1 MFFLFVFIVI
11 IILVIAIHTS
21 KIGVEIVNL
30 RIDTQNIKK
39 INEESKIYVYL
50 IIFNKLKL
58 LKKNVKDLSFKIKN
72 KELDIKILKN
82 KNIELDYKELFQKV
96 KINIKKIDMTVE
108 LGTENAAFTAILV
121 GIISSVLGIVIRKPK
136 YEIMPIYENKN
147 LFKLRLN
154 GIFTIYLM
162 HYIYNQ
168 IFRKKGRVDKNERTS
183 NRKSYDN
190 CYGQH

>member
-168 IFRKKGRVDKNERTS
+168 IFRKKRRVDKNERTS

>member
-168 IFRKKGRVDKNERTS
+168 IFRKKRRVDKNERTS

-190 CYGQH
+190 CYGQY